1 MIKLI
6 KLIKRLKRLIIINK
20 WIIMFVLAGV
30 LLLHIL
36 GMLGTKE
43 REGVVSDVKGET
55 PSQVPKPQ
63 TLQPTGYDSKSKAH
77 MKWEK
82 EINFEKAKRA
92 HFKEERERAD
102 RENKAMDR
110 EREKQRLSKMK
121 RGAQRRET
129 ARAEAKK
136 AKAEAKKRKKEE
148 EAERKKEEEEEA
160 REEQGDT
167 GMMGF

>member
-1 MIKLI
+1 MI

-30 LLLHIL
+30 LLLNIL

-43 REGVVSDVKGET
+43 REGVDSDVKGEA
-55 PSQVPKPQ
+55 PSQAPKPQ

-92 HFKEERERAD
+92 HYKEERERAD

-121 RGAQRRET
+121 RGAERRET

-136 AKAEAKKRKKEE
+136 AKAEAKKRKEEE
-148 EAERKKEEEEEA
+148 EAEKKKEKKEEEKEA
-160 REEQGDT
+160 KKEQGDT

>member
-1 MIKLI
+1 MI

-43 REGVVSDVKGET
+43 REGVDSDVRGESPPRVKKPPT
-55 PSQVPKPQ
+55 P
-63 TLQPTGYDSKSKAH
+63 QPTGYDSKSKAH

-82 EINFEKAKRA
+82 EINFEKAKQA
-92 HFKEERERAD
+92 HFKGERERAD

-129 ARAEAKK
+129 ARSEAKK

-148 EAERKKEEEEEA
+148 AAEKKKEEEEEA
-160 REEQGDT
+160 KEEQGES

>member
-1 MIKLI
+1 MI

-30 LLLHIL
+30 LLLNIL
-36 GMLGTKE
+36 GVLGTKE
-43 REGVVSDVKGET
+43 REGVDSDVRGGELSPQVKKPPT
-55 PSQVPKPQ
+55 P
-63 TLQPTGYDSKSKAH
+63 QPTGYDSKSKAH

-102 RENKAMDR
+102 RENKAIDR

-136 AKAEAKKRKKEE
+136 AKAEAKKRKEEE
-148 EAERKKEEEEEA
+148 EAEKKKEEEEEA
-160 REEQGDT
+160 KEEQGDT